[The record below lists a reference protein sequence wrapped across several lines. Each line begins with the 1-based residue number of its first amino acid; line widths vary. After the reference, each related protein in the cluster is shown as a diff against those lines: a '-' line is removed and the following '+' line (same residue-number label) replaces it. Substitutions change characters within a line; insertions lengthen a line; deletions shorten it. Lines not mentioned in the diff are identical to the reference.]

1 MKLKPVL
8 LLVALAQPASA
19 ADLGTFGEVWDVRE
33 QNLLTVIQT
42 RLKDHFAGRSQA
54 DIQKELQDRV
64 TESAMRPAPVEGV
77 GRGPKT
83 WVRQFDPAIVSNQEM
98 ADHNGTVFVRKGQRV
113 SPFDVIP
120 VFNETLYFIDGD
132 DAEQVAWMKQQKPTT
147 VVSKIIL
154 VSGSIK
160 DSAEA
165 LDSRIYFDQG
175 GAIVRRFGIKQTP
188 AVITQEPGKP
198 LLRITEIGLP

>member
-1 MKLKPVL
+1 MKLVYAGLFMVL
-8 LLVALAQPASA
+8 SLPASA

-54 DIQKELQDRV
+54 DIQKELQDRI
-64 TESAMRPAPVEGV
+64 TESAMRPAPVEGIE
-77 GRGPKT
+77 RGTKT
-83 WVRQFDPAIVSNQEM
+83 WVRQFDPAIVSNQEL

-113 SPFDVIP
+113 NPFDVLP
-120 VFNETLYFIDGD
+120 VFNQTLYFIDGD
-132 DAEQVAWMKQQKPTT
+132 DADQVVWMKQQKPKTPL
-147 VVSKIIL
+147 SKIIL
-154 VSGSIK
+154 INGSIK

-175 GAIVRRFGIKQTP
+175 GAIVRRFGIKQVP
-188 AVITQEPGKP
+188 AIITQEPGKP